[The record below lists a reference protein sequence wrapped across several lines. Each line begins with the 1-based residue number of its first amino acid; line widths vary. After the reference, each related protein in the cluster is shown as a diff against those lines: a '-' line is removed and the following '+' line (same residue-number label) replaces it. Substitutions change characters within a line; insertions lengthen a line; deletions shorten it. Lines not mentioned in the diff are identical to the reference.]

1 GQTAPNPVLSSMKF
15 FPEEYRA
22 HIVDKTCPSGTCK
35 KLVTYSIN
43 PEKCIG
49 CTACARKCPVGA
61 ITGEKKQVHTINTSV
76 CIKCGVCM
84 ETCKFGAVE
93 IH

>member
-1 GQTAPNPVLSSMKF
+1 
-15 FPEEYRA
+15 R
-22 HIVDKTCPSGTCK
+22 
-35 KLVTYSIN
+35 
-43 PEKCIG
+43 
-49 CTACARKCPVGA
+49 
-61 ITGEKKQVHTINTSV
+61 KQVHIIDQSI

>member
-1 GQTAPNPVLSSMKF
+1 M
-15 FPEEYRA
+15 A
-22 HIVDKTCPSGTCK
+22 HIVDKSCPSGTCK
-35 KLVTYSIN
+35 KLVRYSIN

-49 CTACARKCPVGA
+49 CTACARKCPVAA
-61 ITGEKKQVHTINTSV
+61 ISGERKQVHIIDQSI